1 MIENEFKIMLTK
13 AQYEKLLS
21 SRDFSTV
28 TQVNY
33 YYDTGELEMSA
44 RHITVR
50 VRELGGKFFLQMKLP
65 TEKALSRVELS
76 RELEALP
83 ETLSGEILSSLAQGN
98 FPDVKKLGSLKT
110 TRSVWKFDGG
120 EIDLDKS
127 EYFGK
132 VDYEVEIEFT
142 NEQNAR
148 RVLEEI
154 TEFLTIKPN
163 SDVCIGKIRRFL
175 EEYKKQF
182 STDG

>member
-1 MIENEFKIMLTK
+1 MIENEFKIMLTE

-33 YYDTGELEMSA
+33 YYDTGDLEMSA
-44 RHITVR
+44 RHVTVR
-50 VRELGGKFFLQMKLP
+50 VRELGGNFYLQMKLP
-65 TEKALSRVELS
+65 TEKALSRVELE

-83 ETLSGEILSSLAQGN
+83 ETISGEMLNSLAQGD
-98 FPDVKKLGSLKT
+98 FPDVKMLGSLKT

-132 VDYEVEIEFT
+132 VDFEVEIEFT

-148 RVLEEI
+148 KVLGEI
-154 TEFLTIKPN
+154 TELLEIKP
-163 SDVCIGKIRRFL
+163 SAEVCAGKIRRFL
-175 EEYKKQF
+175 VEYKNQNP
-182 STDG
+182 

>member
-1 MIENEFKIMLTK
+1 MIENEFKIMLTE

-33 YYDTGELEMSA
+33 YYDTGDFQMSS
-44 RHITVR
+44 RHVTVR
-50 VRELGGKFFLQMKLP
+50 VRELDGKFYLQMKLP
-65 TEKALSRVELS
+65 TERALSRVEL
-76 RELEALP
+76 EKKLEALP
-83 ETLSGEILSSLAQGN
+83 ETLSGNLLSSLADGE

-120 EIDLDKS
+120 EVDLDKS

-148 RVLEEI
+148 EVLGEI
-154 TEFLTIKPN
+154 TELLEIKP
-163 SDVCIGKIRRFL
+163 SGEVCTGKIRRFL
-175 EEYKKQF
+175 EEYKKR
-182 STDG
+182 TK